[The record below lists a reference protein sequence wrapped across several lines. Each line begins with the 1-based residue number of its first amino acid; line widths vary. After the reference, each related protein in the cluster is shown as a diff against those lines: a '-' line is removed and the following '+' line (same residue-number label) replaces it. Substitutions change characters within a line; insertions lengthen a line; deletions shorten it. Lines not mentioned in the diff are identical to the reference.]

1 MQKSAQ
7 LNARNTKQ
15 GGFTL
20 IELMIVVAIIGVLAS
35 IAVPQYQNY
44 VGRAQATEAFTATA
58 GLRTDIG
65 LYFSENGNFVGYQ
78 RTGTVDNYIVNTA
91 SEIGGEY
98 INEVTLVGGATGG
111 FTVAFDNGVHSGSS
125 MVIQPLISNGTTN
138 DAPAD
143 ASTSGGQITGW
154 RCSSNS
160 TPPID
165 DTFLPSACRE

>member
-1 MQKSAQ
+1 MQKSAHPVT
-7 LNARNTKQ
+7 RNTKQ

-78 RTGTVDNYIVNTA
+78 TSDSGDTYIVETA
-91 SEIGGEY
+91 NEIGGQY
-98 INEVTLVGGATGG
+98 ISGVTLNGAATGG
-111 FTVAFDNGVHSGSS
+111 YSVAFDNGVHSGSS
-125 MVIQPLISNGTTN
+125 MVIQPLISTATTT
-138 DAPAD
+138 DVVAD
-143 ASTSGGQITGW
+143 ADTDGGQITGW
-154 RCSSNS
+154 RCSSPNND
-160 TPPID
+160 IG
-165 DTFLPSACRE
+165 DTFLPSACRQ

>member
-1 MQKSAQ
+1 MQNAAQ
-7 LNARNTKQ
+7 QISRNTIQ

-44 VGRAQATEAFTATA
+44 VGRAQAAEAFTATA

-78 RTGTVDNYIVNTA
+78 TVNNTDSYIVETA
-91 SEIGGEY
+91 GDIDGQY
-98 INEVTLVGGATGG
+98 ISGVTLNGQASGG

-125 MVIQPLISNGTTN
+125 MVIQPLID
-138 DAPAD
+138 DAAAT

-154 RCSSNS
+154 RCSSSN
-160 TPPID
+160 IG
-165 DTFLPSACRE
+165 DTFLPSACRQ

>member
-1 MQKSAQ
+1 MQNAAQ
-7 LNARNTKQ
+7 PISRNTIQ

-44 VGRAQATEAFTATA
+44 VGRAQAAEAFTATA

-65 LYFSENGNFVGYQ
+65 LYFSENGNFVGYK
-78 RTGTVDNYIVNTA
+78 TINSTPSYISKTA
-91 SEIGGEY
+91 NQIGGQY
-98 INEVTLVGGATGG
+98 ISGVTLNGQASGG

-125 MVIQPLISNGTTN
+125 MVIQPLISNETTN
-138 DAPAD
+138 DAVAT

-154 RCSSNS
+154 RCSS
-160 TPPID
+160 TTID
-165 DTFLPSACRE
+165 DTFLPSACRP